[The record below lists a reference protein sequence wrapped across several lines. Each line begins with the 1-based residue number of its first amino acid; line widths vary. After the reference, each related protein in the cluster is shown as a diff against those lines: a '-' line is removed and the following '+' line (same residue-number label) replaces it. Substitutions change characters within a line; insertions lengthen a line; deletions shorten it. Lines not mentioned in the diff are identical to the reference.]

1 MQKNFGEDK
10 ERTGANTAGDEAFYH
25 TGFISFCITCCAG
38 LLVARLQS
46 VHGSG
51 ILFSNE
57 MSLIF
62 YLSAMNRFSM
72 LLLFIFFCAC
82 KSSQKLAITQR
93 KVNAVKGSAFYQHA
107 TTMHWKQRDSFAVA
121 ELLAGNMPDF
131 LRTFV
136 PVSISITDSVSNKK
150 ITAVLYVT
158 LDYLSVGANDDWA
171 RIPLTPMSAQK
182 IADSLHCF
190 LPTKKLVDD
199 IYRAATVKLDPVPMF
214 AFRDSTPTMYQHH
227 LIVEGQRKLRKGLI
241 AGIKKDVVLTEQL
254 KPAGKQ
260 NKVAIYGWHYLTGKP
275 IQPVY
280 TGHANWYVDYSH
292 GIRLIYERI
301 KINGKWMHYSDVAKD
316 PILFR
321 LLTDEPSFS
330 FQRYPL

>member
-1 MQKNFGEDK
+1 MIFPV
-10 ERTGANTAGDEAFYH
+10 
-25 TGFISFCITCCAG
+25 I
-38 LLVARLQS
+38 RLFVVGVS
-46 VHGSG
+46 ILYLSSMNRLC
-51 ILFSNE
+51 ILFV
-57 MSLIF
+57 I
-62 YLSAMNRFSM
+62 
-72 LLLFIFFCAC
+72 IFFSAC
-82 KSSQKLAITQR
+82 KSNQLLSTTQR
-93 KVNAVKGSAFYQHA
+93 KSNAVKGSAFFHQA
-107 TTMHWKQRDSFAVA
+107 TTMNWKQRDSFAIA

-136 PVSISITDSVSNKK
+136 PVSISITDSASNKK

-158 LDYLSVGANDDWA
+158 PDYLSVGTNDDWA
-171 RIPLTPMSAQK
+171 RIPLTPMSSQQ
-182 IADSLHCF
+182 IADSLHSF
-190 LPTKKLVDD
+190 LPTKKIVDD
-199 IYRAATVKLDPVPMF
+199 IYKAANVKLEPVPMF

-227 LIVEGQRKLRKGLI
+227 LIIEGQRKLRKGLI

-260 NKVAIYGWHYLTGKP
+260 NKVAIYGWHYLTGNP

-280 TGHANWYVDYSH
+280 TGHINWYVDYSH

-301 KINGKWMHYSDVAKD
+301 KVNGKWMHYNDVAKD

-330 FQRYPL
+330 FIRYPYESNIFAALQNLKQWENY